1 MSKQGNRQQPSN
13 YRPISLTSI
22 VSKLFEQI
30 VNSNIMKHLETN
42 NILSDHQYGFRHSRS
57 CETLLITLLHDLSCC
72 YDTGIQ
78 TDINFTDFAKA
89 FDTVPHQRLLYK
101 LDWHGIRGNL
111 KNWISS
117 FLNHRTQC
125 VVLDGISSS
134 RCPVLSGVPQGT
146 VLGPTLFSI
155 YINDLPESILHSS
168 IKLFADDCIIYR
180 AIRTPEDAERLQEDL
195 CALQEWQQRWL
206 MRLNVSKCFT
216 MTVLHP
222 RRNKIITPYRLHNH
236 LLSPVEH
243 YKYLG
248 IIIQS
253 DLKWHLHIQS
263 ITSKAN
269 QMLGLL
275 KRNLRTSSIH
285 LRERAYLSLVRPKLE
300 YATTVWNPHLTTD
313 KIALEKVQRRA
324 AQYVKGIYSYHASV
338 TQMVNELKWESL
350 ESRREQLSLTML
362 YNILKQNVYLPPEYI
377 PEFHLQTSQYQLQTR
392 SCHMFRL
399 IEPFCNTDTY
409 KYSFIPS
416 TSRQWNVLPRYIF
429 EAENTDVFKSLLR
442 NYYFAINS

>member
-1 MSKQGNRQQPSN
+1 
-13 YRPISLTSI
+13 
-22 VSKLFEQI
+22 
-30 VNSNIMKHLETN
+30 MKHLETN

-78 TDINFTDFAKA
+78 TDIIFTDFAKA

-101 LDWHGIRGNL
+101 LDWYGIRGNL

-125 VVLDGISSS
+125 VVLDGISSP

-155 YINDLPESILHSS
+155 YINIDIYDINDLPESILHSS

-285 LRERAYLSLVRPKLE
+285 LRERAYLSLVCPKLE

-313 KIALEKVQRRA
+313 KIALKKFRGVLHDMSKV
-324 AQYVKGIYSYHASV
+324 YTPI
-338 TQMVNELKWESL
+338 
-350 ESRREQLSLTML
+350 ML
-362 YNILKQNVYLPPEYI
+362 V
-377 PEFHLQTSQYQLQTR
+377 
-392 SCHMFRL
+392 
-399 IEPFCNTDTY
+399 
-409 KYSFIPS
+409 
-416 TSRQWNVLPRYIF
+416 
-429 EAENTDVFKSLLR
+429 
-442 NYYFAINS
+442 